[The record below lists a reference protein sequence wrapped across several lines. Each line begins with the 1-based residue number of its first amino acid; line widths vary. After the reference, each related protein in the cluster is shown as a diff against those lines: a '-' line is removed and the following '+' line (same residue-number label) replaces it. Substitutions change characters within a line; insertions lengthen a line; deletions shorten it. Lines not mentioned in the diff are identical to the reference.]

1 MPQQAPS
8 RNNSVQ
14 FTAPANYQK
23 EPAQNSENKEA
34 IESKAVNLNK
44 VIDHSGGA
52 KYFNAM

>member
-44 VIDHSGGA
+44 VI
-52 KYFNAM
+52 KTE